1 MEVFNR
7 EQDDRHKRAACA
19 VWELKLAVVKHFLL
33 TAIEL
38 NANAG
43 SGPVDCRKWKQ
54 RVIVV
59 QNRVIE
65 PDFMQTKNLY
75 HLPITTQ

>member
-54 RVIVV
+54 RV
-59 QNRVIE
+59 
-65 PDFMQTKNLY
+65 M
-75 HLPITTQ
+75 

>member
-43 SGPVDCRKWKQ
+43 SVLLIAG
-54 RVIVV
+54 
-59 QNRVIE
+59 NGNNE
-65 PDFMQTKNLY
+65 
-75 HLPITTQ
+75 

>member
-1 MEVFNR
+1 MQPKKCSKYQSKSKIKMEVFNR

-19 VWELKLAVVKHFLL
+19 VGELKLAVVKHFLL

-54 RVIVV
+54 RV
-59 QNRVIE
+59 
-65 PDFMQTKNLY
+65 M
-75 HLPITTQ
+75 